1 MSPAATTP
9 RYQVGELAEEDIF
22 APTSMAVV
30 DPERTGILRE
40 QAAQRIPAVFRFH
53 SHAVREAEED
63 LHSAFAE
70 TRRRFREAM
79 ESASQRA
86 RLDERTVAH
95 PSFRRFV
102 IWFQKQN
109 PAFPMATNLARAW
122 AMGEPDEAVLA
133 AWSER
138 LRIAMEHCIHGDWLP
153 PALAGSLQHVRVV
166 EVDDPGE
173 VLAINSVESRGV
185 DIRLTNLVSI
195 SDSRAAIKR
204 GTAPE
209 DDPAVGNFLS
219 GFLRVN
225 SFPEEDLTRR
235 LREQGTTD
243 MVAVDRYEAG
253 QLIVRRGHRIDSR
266 IRAALEF
273 LAQTERTARARPV
286 ATVSDSDSLET
297 GLTKNWWQ
305 QYFSDPL
312 RFENAT
318 QRSLLLSAVLAMCVL
333 LLLAVLVRRKG
344 VAKQTKLAAAAEQN
358 NPSYTVVMNEDRQET
373 VFLPLEASTA
383 AESGDALPASAWG
396 KLEPSNEKFWRQRA
410 AEAERHAE
418 DILNMVRA
426 GLAPQLARQMMNKL
440 VQELI
445 TQRAEWLLTSRVAEN
460 ELAEIERRFTAS
472 HTQLQKRLRDFEKR
486 TEELE
491 QMLAVKTEENSE
503 LIKSQIELTQ
513 KQLAESQDAS
523 DADKGILQWN

>member
-1 MSPAATTP
+1 
-9 RYQVGELAEEDIF
+9 
-22 APTSMAVV
+22 
-30 DPERTGILRE
+30 
-40 QAAQRIPAVFRFH
+40 
-53 SHAVREAEED
+53 
-63 LHSAFAE
+63 
-70 TRRRFREAM
+70 
-79 ESASQRA
+79 
-86 RLDERTVAH
+86 
-95 PSFRRFV
+95 
-102 IWFQKQN
+102 
-109 PAFPMATNLARAW
+109 
-122 AMGEPDEAVLA
+122 
-133 AWSER
+133 
-138 LRIAMEHCIHGDWLP
+138 
-153 PALAGSLQHVRVV
+153 
-166 EVDDPGE
+166 
-173 VLAINSVESRGV
+173 
-185 DIRLTNLVSI
+185 
-195 SDSRAAIKR
+195 
-204 GTAPE
+204 
-209 DDPAVGNFLS
+209 
-219 GFLRVN
+219 
-225 SFPEEDLTRR
+225 
-235 LREQGTTD
+235 
-243 MVAVDRYEAG
+243 
-253 QLIVRRGHRIDSR
+253 
-266 IRAALEF
+266 
-273 LAQTERTARARPV
+273 
-286 ATVSDSDSLET
+286 
-297 GLTKNWWQ
+297 
-305 QYFSDPL
+305 
-312 RFENAT
+312 
-318 QRSLLLSAVLAMCVL
+318 MCVL